1 MIPQQLT
8 LDELGGH
15 GILTEDD
22 LPSLSAATV
31 RIYQLMSSGAWYTAN
46 DIEYAAGQ
54 REGLRRMRDLRKIE
68 GITIERKRARGNR
81 AFSYRMVRR

>member
-8 LDELGGH
+8 LDELGGR

-31 RIYQLMSSGAWYTAN
+31 RIYQLMSGGDWFYAD
-46 DIEYAAGQ
+46 DIERAAGQ
-54 REGLRRMRDLRKIE
+54 REGLRRMRDLRKLQ
-68 GITIERKRARGNR
+68 GVTIERKRDYASRV
-81 AFSYRMVRR
+81 FSYRMVRR